1 MNSAQFQG
9 SAKSTPFAPL
19 QAPDLTD
26 DMRQQSND
34 QLRWM
39 REDRQM
45 IIDDRRQYAAALD
58 RQMRDN
64 QSIREKDLDNLAGLS
79 KTLTDTLLQVK
90 KDTNQRQQEEGLM
103 LYYETG
109 LPLEQAEQFDKD
121 EQTLAEA
128 RDKTNEFAD
137 RQARSGAPP
146 EILDKIRGLSGWK
159 KYGYLIGLAQD
170 AGLKWGEYLDN
181 ALMKD
186 NETQVD
192 LGGRV
197 ITPSQVTDKAE
208 MVAVATVLRKKFM
221 RENGLTGANPALL
234 NKYLFPNM
242 KQGEAGVISARH
254 TAMVSAQAQETL
266 DEQDGILTTGLM
278 SQGDP
283 GTAFNAYVSN
293 LRSVFDPKTRSPLGP
308 GGARDRALG
317 VIEALAR
324 DGQIDPSILEK
335 VQNTLIPGSS
345 TETWGG
351 KFPQKFL
358 GLQDAIRAGKEADL
372 AADDREEAR
381 ADEEQVKQLIAL
393 GEQKGGYT
401 QAEIEQIRSQYN
413 LAGKP
418 IPGDLERLLTV
429 EQKSDRAAR
438 DYLNRALAD
447 GRGITEQEL
456 RSGGY
461 SPEIIL
467 EYQGRVRS
475 FEQNVANN
483 DSFKAG
489 EKALHQRLLNLT
501 LDSTPQGSRPH
512 WTLELA
518 KSKASELLR
527 TETLRGVQSGM
538 SPSAAAQAAVLAVE
552 KLIVEGQPTTSGA
565 GKGPF
570 AVAVD
575 KSNPQAAVPNGG
587 FVGLLGGV
595 RGLSQQKEAE
605 FNRIYHQVQAN
616 RAGGRFLDM
625 PLIGPSDLAQL
636 EQLRENPSLAMP
648 ASVLYLSQVSRTN
661 SPWDVAD
668 RQLKAAGRQPLTRPP
683 QVQWSD
689 SIDPRL
695 KALLIFSPSHNRTQR
710 AYSGTAWNPAKVP
723 KGYGVF
729 VERAAK
735 KYGLDPAILAGLIQ
749 VESSWNPSAAS
760 GRGPVGLT
768 QINTDTL
775 ADGGITA
782 ADRLNP
788 EKSIMA
794 GARILSQRLQATNG
808 DLTLALRSYNMGLG
822 GALRNPGG
830 YPGDSESKEYPGKVL
845 RAAAA
850 YGYGFGE
857 GSPFRRQDTMNPRL
871 AYRIGNLGYGSTGP
885 HLDVKPVQPGSL
897 DGQSGR
903 GLPAYKAGTL
913 DPYVLV
919 KRNGKLVPLSKGSTT
934 TDNDAKHRARK
945 SFGHDYAAPDGTE
958 VYLRNGARVA
968 GTYKGDGGTDH
979 TIIEL
984 PDGRR
989 FQFLHG
995 RNA

>member
-1 MNSAQFQG
+1 
-9 SAKSTPFAPL
+9 
-19 QAPDLTD
+19 
-26 DMRQQSND
+26 MRQQSND

-109 LPLEQAEQFDKD
+109 LPLEQTEQFDKD

-170 AGLKWGEYLDN
+170 TGLKWGEYLDN

-208 MVAVATVLRKKFM
+208 MAAVATVLRKKFM

-381 ADEEQVKQLIAL
+381 ADEERQ
-393 GEQKGGYT
+393 
-401 QAEIEQIRSQYN
+401 EQIIAYAEQNGGLTEAAKEEIRTAYQ

-418 IPGDLERLLTV
+418 LPSAIDGLLTV

-438 DYLNRALAD
+438 DYLDSVLASD
-447 GRGITEQEL
+447 RGLTMQEL
-456 RSGGY
+456 MSGGY
-461 SPEIIL
+461 SPKVIL
-467 EYQGRVRS
+467 AYKDQVRT
-475 FEQNVANN
+475 FETGIRNNETLQAHEKAVQALLEQNLRVTYAT
-483 DSFKAG
+483 G
-489 EKALHQRLLNLT
+489 QRP
-501 LDSTPQGSRPH
+501 D
-512 WTLELA
+512 WTLQIA
-518 KSKASELLR
+518 QSKAVSLLR
-527 TETLRGVQSGM
+527 DTTLRNVRNGM
-538 SPSAAAQAAVLAVE
+538 KPDQAANEALEEVKKQIDAGLPKNGSVG
-552 KLIVEGQPTTSGA
+552 IFRIPGDPGNPTVPKVNGA
-565 GKGPF
+565 Y
-570 AVAVD
+570 
-575 KSNPQAAVPNGG
+575 
-587 FVGLLGGV
+587 VGLLSGNTAESQRRAAEMSRLKAKV
-595 RGLSQQKEAE
+595 DAYRPSLNTLLETQQIISDEDLKILERIRG
-605 FNRIYHQVQAN
+605 
-616 RAGGRFLDM
+616 
-625 PLIGPSDLAQL
+625 
-636 EQLRENPSLAMP
+636 NPSVGFP
-648 ASVLYLSQVSRTN
+648 ASILYLARETRN
-661 SPWDVAD
+661 LGPWDIAD
-668 RQLKAAGRQPLTRPP
+668 KQLIKVGRDPLTRPP

-695 KALLIFSPSHNRTQR
+695 KSLLNFSPSHNRTQR